1 VDPAENA
8 IAVPALFIYL
18 CVSMK
23 NFPGPFLLA
32 LAVLAACSRSSPDGA
47 ESVASVATTTLPES
61 ASTFRSSAS
70 GTVAS
75 STTSRCPR
83 TGMWATC
90 SVETRLGQSG
100 FVVRRVKEE
109 APRRPGFSVPPVA
122 YNLGKTRLEVFIYP
136 SEAALAAD
144 MARIDTV
151 IAAPRGARNPW
162 LMIPTFVRSA
172 NLAAVFLTEN
182 PTQAERLT
190 LALTAGAPQR

>member
-1 VDPAENA
+1 
-8 IAVPALFIYL
+8 
-18 CVSMK
+18 MK
-23 NFPGPFLLA
+23 NLPGPILLA

-47 ESVASVATTTLPES
+47 ESVASDPTTSTADS
-61 ASTFRSSAS
+61 ASLTGSAAS
-70 GTVAS
+70 GTGAS
-75 STTSRCPR
+75 SAAPSKCPR

-162 LMIPTFVRSA
+162 MMIPTFVRSA